1 MKQILVPVAFFT
13 LLFSGCKTS
22 QITSYSDDIYS
33 SPKEER
39 RLAKIAEEEKAKR
52 VAAEKL
58 KQEEEALAQ
67 KAKDD
72 ANPYYQDPQYNSD
85 DYYDYK
91 YASQMRRFNN
101 NSLYTGMGYYDSYYT
116 NAYMYNQNPYSYG
129 TSIYSS
135 YNYWMPS
142 NQFYGYSNGLSLVF
156 STGNYYGNNGFGYNP
171 YYGYG
176 NTFCGVGNPYWGN
189 PYYDPFY
196 NPYFSPYYSPYY
208 AGYMNGF
215 NNGFYNGTNWG
226 YYNSFDVNSSYSN
239 MTYGPRGSNGG
250 GNGPRGTNPGMA
262 IPDGMSERTQ
272 FVNAVAVKQE
282 TTPRFTEVPHK
293 KVTSVN
299 SENYYNGNVNTGT
312 SSTPRSNG
320 NTENY
325 SNHTT
330 ESNPVKN
337 TPRNENTGFWPKL
350 GWNENANTTT
360 TNPVKNT
367 GNGNSENVNTN
378 PVKTGGGR
386 NTSTNNNPGKNSGTY
401 ENSNSNSGSNSG
413 GSGKSQGS
421 IFENNNSNSNSN
433 PTRNSGT
440 FEMPSNSNSSGG
452 NNGGSSTP
460 RGSGGGG
467 GNRPR

>member
-1 MKQILVPVAFFT
+1 MKKFLVPVAFFT

-39 RLAKIAEEEKAKR
+39 RLAKIAEEEKAKQA
-52 VAAEKL
+52 AAEKQ

-101 NSLYTGMGYYDSYYT
+101 NSLYTGMGYYDNYYT

-129 TSIYSS
+129 SSIYSS

-156 STGNYYGNNGFGYNP
+156 STGNYYGNGGYGYGYNP
-171 YYGYG
+171 YYGG
-176 NTFCGVGNPYWGN
+176 GFCGTYPYTYSPFYGGGYGYNSYYGWGYNNPYW
-189 PYYDPFY
+189 
-196 NPYFSPYYSPYY
+196 S
-208 AGYMNGF
+208 GYMNGY
-215 NNGFYNGTNWG
+215 NNGFYNGSNWG
-226 YYNSFDVNSSYSN
+226 YYNSYDVNSSYSQAS
-239 MTYGPRGSNGG
+239 YGPRGSNGG
-250 GNGPRGTNPGMA
+250 GNGHRATNPGMA

-293 KVTSVN
+293 KVTSVT
-299 SENYYNGNVNTGT
+299 SENYYNGNVNSGT
-312 SSTPRSNG
+312 SSTPRSVSNAEIHPN
-320 NTENY
+320 NTAG
-325 SNHTT
+325 SD
-330 ESNPVKN
+330 PVKN

-350 GWNENANTTT
+350 GWNENNN
-360 TNPVKNT
+360 TNPVKNE
-367 GNGNSENVNTN
+367 SVNTN

-386 NTSTNNNPGKNSGTY
+386 NTEIYNPGKNTGNS
-401 ENSNSNSGSNSG
+401 ENINTTNSGS
-413 GSGKSQGS
+413 GKNQGAP
-421 IFENNNSNSNSN
+421 IEINNNNNNSNSN

-440 FEMPSNSNSSGG
+440 FEMPGNSNSSGG